1 MSHARLR
8 TARVGAA
15 GFTLI
20 ENMVALAIFAV
31 GMMAIVYIML
41 NGIGLSRTSQ
51 SLTQAYVA
59 MQEIV
64 SMMRADHLDEYLY
77 NNVDTLNGANVP
89 PISTVAGQNVA
100 TWMQSLKYLPGS
112 GGAAGGV
119 RADRRRAG
127 GGGRAGILSVRCA
140 DHDYLGGR
148 TKELCRRD
156 DGRVLGPKAWALR

>member
-64 SMMRADHLDEYLY
+64 SMMRADHLDEYSY
-77 NNVDTLNGANVP
+77 NKVDTLNGANVP

-112 GGAAGGV
+112 GGAAGGYGQIAV
-119 RADRRRAG
+119 APGVGVAPGFCPCDAQITITWAG
-127 GGGRAGILSVRCA
+127 GRKSYVVETMVG
-140 DHDYLGGR
+140 Y
-148 TKELCRRD
+148 
-156 DGRVLGPKAWALR
+156 